1 MSASERQKVSPVPAT
16 LESPQEWPETA
27 ARIASLAGV
36 PTTVTP
42 EMLGEM
48 IGSAVALLYAA
59 DGSRDMG
66 LLRGTFADPV
76 IAQCER
82 NAGGLQGERPTSAV
96 IRLVGVR
103 TVDAHPTLRV
113 HLSIGVTGGTQTVSG
128 QVWDIEVG
136 GDATVGRPDCPN
148 CGAPLPAGGLTCGH
162 CGSDVRTVVNVPLL
176 VSRLELY

>member
-1 MSASERQKVSPVPAT
+1 MSASEQQQVSPIPASP
-16 LESPQEWPETA
+16 ENPQEWPEIA

-42 EMLGEM
+42 DMLNAM
-48 IGSAVALLYAA
+48 VGSAVALLYAA
-59 DGSRDMG
+59 DASRDMG

-82 NAGGLQGERPTSAV
+82 NAGCLQGERPTSAM
-96 IRLVGVR
+96 IKLVGVR
-103 TVDAHPTLRV
+103 AVDAHPTLRV
-113 HLSIGVTGGTQTVSG
+113 HLSIEVTGGTQSVRG

-136 GDATVGRPDCPN
+136 ASATVGRPNCPN
-148 CGAPLPAGGLTCGH
+148 CGAPLPTGTLTCGH

-176 VSRLELY
+176 VRRLELY